1 MRHAEDAQDSSMTA
15 FKLLKTEW
23 VLVGVRGKTSLLS
36 LVVVAVETHR
46 KVILN
51 LLFAI
56 FTECLKN

>member
-36 LVVVAVETHR
+36 LVVVAMETHR
-46 KVILN
+46 KVILEKVR
-51 LLFAI
+51 LVYRVYL
-56 FTECLKN
+56 

>member
-36 LVVVAVETHR
+36 LVVVAMETHR
-46 KVILN
+46 KVIFESPL
-51 LLFAI
+51 I
-56 FTECLKN
+56 C

>member
-36 LVVVAVETHR
+36 LNALLFV
-46 KVILN
+46 N
-51 LLFAI
+51 LLCFFDKLEYVHLCNHKI
-56 FTECLKN
+56 